1 MRKLIACIFLCGCA
15 SQGMPPGGPPDTQAP
30 TLLLISPDSGRTMV
44 KTGATARFRFDE
56 VVSERPAGATTLG
69 DLFVVSPRQGVPNVS
84 WHREEIHVKP
94 RKGWLP
100 NTTYSVTMLPG
111 IADLRGNVR
120 NTPVTTYF
128 STGPRV
134 DSGAIAGSV
143 YVLLTSSAAGGAIV
157 EARAGTDST
166 VAWITRTDSAG
177 GFRLEHLPKKK
188 FAVRAY
194 LDKNRNF
201 GADAD
206 EPSDTATV
214 AAVDSAV
221 PINLFVVLRDS
232 IAPKMAAVSLTDS
245 VTLAVT
251 FDRAADSASATT
263 IANYTLSASDS
274 SVIGILSV
282 RPPVRDSLHK
292 RPPTTRPL
300 PLNSVT
306 LSLAHPLGAKVQ
318 YRLRA
323 VGIRGLLGQT
333 LPSELPLSAAGAQ
346 PPDKRP
352 PTPTNLP
359 SGAVPLPIKRD

>member
-1 MRKLIACIFLCGCA
+1 MRKLIACVFLCGCA
-15 SQGMPPGGPPDTQAP
+15 SQGMPPGGPPDTEAP
-30 TLLLISPDSGRTMV
+30 TLLLVSPDSGRTMV
-44 KTGATARFRFDE
+44 KTGTTALFRFDE
-56 VVSERPAGATTLG
+56 VVSERPSGATTLG

-100 NTTYSVTMLPG
+100 NTTYTVTMLAG

-120 NTPVTTYF
+120 NKSATTYF

-134 DSGAIAGSV
+134 DNGAIAGSV
-143 YVLLTSSAAGGAIV
+143 YDLLGGSVAGGAVV
-157 EARAGTDST
+157 EARAGTDTT

-177 GFRLEHLPKKK
+177 GFRLAHLPKKP
-188 FAVRAY
+188 FSVRAY

-206 EPSDTATV
+206 EPFDTATV
-214 AAVDSAV
+214 AAADSAIPV
-221 PINLFVVLRDS
+221 NFFVVLRDS
-232 IAPKMAAVSLTDS
+232 IAPRMVSVTTTDS

-251 FDRAADSASATT
+251 FDRPTDSASAATVG
-263 IANYTLSASDS
+263 NYSLSGSDS
-274 SVIGILSV
+274 SLIPLVSV
-282 RPPVRDSLHK
+282 RPPARDSLHK
-292 RPPTTRPL
+292 RPPTTRPM
-300 PLNSVT
+300 PLISVT
-306 LSLAHPLGAKVQ
+306 LTLSRPLAAKVQ

-333 LPSELPLSAAGAQ
+333 APSEATVTTAAPPQ
-346 PPDKRP
+346 PDRRP

-359 SGAVPLPIKRD
+359 GGAVPLPIKHD